1 MEGEREKGGK
11 RRGGMTEE
19 SGDGSMCMGGSEEG
33 AGYWVGVE
41 QGPQASVPRPPS
53 SAALMGTSDSTLS
66 SLAL

>member
-33 AGYWVGVE
+33 AGHWMGVE
-41 QGPQASVPRPPS
+41 QGPQA
-53 SAALMGTSDSTLS
+53 
-66 SLAL
+66 